1 MCGDAMAKMSIK
13 SNAFDKY
20 TKALEQMADK
30 SGEICKRS
38 LYPGA
43 GIIAD
48 AIREGIDEIPVLSPG
63 HMHGT
68 PEDPIDGVTSVQK
81 EGLKD
86 GFGLT
91 KFDIDG
97 ETLNIKAGWTGYNR
111 SESTTARKAGWTTTK
126 QANAMI
132 ARSVESGTSF
142 RKKHP
147 FIKPAV
153 RKNKKKC
160 IQAIQDEF
168 DKQLKDFNLIID

>member
-1 MCGDAMAKMSIK
+1 M
-13 SNAFDKY
+13 
-20 TKALEQMADK
+20 
-30 SGEICKRS
+30 
-38 LYPGA
+38 
-43 GIIAD
+43 
-48 AIREGIDEIPVLSPG
+48 
-63 HMHGT
+63 
-68 PEDPIDGVTSVQK
+68 
-81 EGLKD
+81 
-86 GFGLT
+86 T

-97 ETLNIKAGWTGYNR
+97 ATLNIKAGWTGYNR
-111 SESTTARKAGWTTTK
+111 SVSTTARKAGWTTTK